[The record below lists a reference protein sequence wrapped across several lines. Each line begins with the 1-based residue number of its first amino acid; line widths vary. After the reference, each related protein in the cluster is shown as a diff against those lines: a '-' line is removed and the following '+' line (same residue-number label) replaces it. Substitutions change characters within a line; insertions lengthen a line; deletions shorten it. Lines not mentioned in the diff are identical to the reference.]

1 MNKSVETKK
10 LKEAIIERIDNAWRE
25 FEKAVDAAEE
35 SDLVWGY
42 DNWPIYELKEVM
54 SDCEEQT
61 MHLSSSSVVRKESDN
76 NGTANR
82 KHME

>member
-35 SDLVWGY
+35 SDLV
-42 DNWPIYELKEVM
+42 
-54 SDCEEQT
+54 
-61 MHLSSSSVVRKESDN
+61 
-76 NGTANR
+76 
-82 KHME
+82 